1 MNHVLEGRIRIEEAA
16 TLLALSP
23 WTVRLRIRQGKLI
36 AHKDGGAL
44 VIDRAEIRRYIEQ
57 VKKDSAK

>member
-44 VIDRAEIRRYIEQ
+44 VIDRAEIKRYIEQ
-57 VKKDSAK
+57 TKAEATK